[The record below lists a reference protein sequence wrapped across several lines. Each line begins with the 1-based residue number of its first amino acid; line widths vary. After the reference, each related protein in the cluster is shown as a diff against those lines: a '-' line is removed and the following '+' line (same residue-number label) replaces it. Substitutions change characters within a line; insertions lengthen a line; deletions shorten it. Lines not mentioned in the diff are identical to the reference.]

1 MPTKKRKPFQPLLKH
16 RTLTGGE
23 RERSKT
29 SISWLLA
36 LSRNDTEAIMAGLSR
51 DPGLAS
57 AVCHLTGLGP
67 VHWAVR
73 HDNKEM
79 VTILIR
85 DCNVSPNMRSR
96 QGYTP
101 LHYAALY
108 NRRELYKELVVIHM
122 ADPSIV
128 DFSGLRSDAYLETK
142 LGYGANTRGMTKVR
156 HDLALD
162 VEQHQKHC
170 HQQQQLRSQKN
181 SKQDPKC
188 FEGIKKRHSIGF

>member
-16 RTLTGGE
+16 KTLTGGE
-23 RERSKT
+23 RERSKA

-36 LSRNDTEAIMAGLSR
+36 LSRNDMETIMAGLTR

-57 AVCHLTGLGP
+57 AICHLTGLGP
-67 VHWAVR
+67 IHWAVK
-73 HDNKEM
+73 HDNRAL

-85 DCNVSPNMRSR
+85 DYSISPNMRSR

-108 NRRELYKELVVIHM
+108 NRRDLYKELVVLHL

-128 DFSGLRSDAYLETK
+128 DFSGLRSDAYLETN
-142 LGYGANTRGMTKVR
+142 LGANSRGMTKVWQ
-156 HDLALD
+156 DLALD
-162 VEQHQKHC
+162 VEQHKKHC
-170 HQQQQLRSQKN
+170 HEQQQIRNQKS